1 METAHLA
8 EFARVADFGS
18 FTAAARELHLTQST
32 LSKHIA
38 LLEREFGV
46 DLFVRD
52 RNGVSL
58 TEAGGVLYAQAWQIK
73 RLLRATEALVRAAGE
88 GHAGAPCGAAGA
100 GMGAAA
106 ARGAAGAQGSRAA
119 MRGAAGGAAGMSGG
133 LARGAARATD
143 AGDTALRCKC
153 RLVAERRGLDGRE
166 LGALILY
173 VEERGFEA
181 IEAELGLSR
190 DEVADVLAC
199 VYRKLGVED
208 KQGVLDLIHSV
219 SE

>member
-1 METAHLA
+1 METTYLS
-8 EFARVADFGS
+8 EFSRVADRGS

-32 LSKHIA
+32 LSKHVA
-38 LLEREFGV
+38 LLEREFGTE
-46 DLFVRD
+46 LFVRD

-58 TEAGGVLYAQAWQIK
+58 TEAGSVLYAQARQME
-73 RLLRATEALVRAAGE
+73 RLLRATRALVRAAGE
-88 GHAGAPCGAAGA
+88 GRASAPRGGAGVRAGAADARSGAMAVA
-100 GMGAAA
+100 
-106 ARGAAGAQGSRAA
+106 
-119 MRGAAGGAAGMSGG
+119 
-133 LARGAARATD
+133 ATD

-153 RLVAERRGLDGRE
+153 RLVAERCGLDGRE

-190 DEVADVLAC
+190 DEVADVLAG
-199 VYRKLGVED
+199 VYRKLGVES
-208 KQGVLDLIHSV
+208 KQGALDLIHSV